1 MSKNN
6 CMNHNNNYCQ
16 SQFLPLSLCN
26 FRKLNEMNN
35 DIFIRQFPNEKLPIT
50 YSFRPIVQSR
60 ADGTQT
66 NQILRDQINTVTTTV
81 NDNNI
86 NNLNTIF
93 NPGNGSYY
101 GFCKNIN
108 NDSDLKDI
116 NRNYSN
122 CPTKKYIP
130 SHINNT
136 TQKINNLNQSIKYD
150 TQKLNMNMKT
160 CNQKSVVPI
169 QDNINYNYFLDN
181 NNPNQT
187 KVGIQNI
194 TNNIT
199 NNNNQ
204 QIINKDIT
212 ICNNSSYLSK
222 CKNDNYMRGYFI
234 ASDKTDITAQLKG
247 YHNINTGENQWVKYK
262 NIIENNEKDKYNIQ
276 RGNFNTLPFML
287 NSYGIP
293 HNDYLSNEQ
302 QCQNLFNNNTKV
314 KTLYGKPFH

>member
-6 CMNHNNNYCQ
+6 CNQDYCQ

-26 FRKLNEMNN
+26 FHKLNQMNN

-66 NQILRDQINTVTTTV
+66 NQILRDQINTVTNIV
-81 NDNNI
+81 NDSNI
-86 NNLNTIF
+86 NHLSNIF
-93 NPGNGSYY
+93 NPGSGSYY

-116 NRNYSN
+116 NRNFSN

-130 SHINNT
+130 NQLNNT
-136 TQKINNLNQSIKYD
+136 TDNINKLNQTINYE

-160 CNQKSVVPI
+160 CNQKPVIPI
-169 QDNINYNYFLDN
+169 NTPIN
-181 NNPNQT
+181 NNPKQT
-187 KVGIQNI
+187 IVGIHNI
-194 TNNIT
+194 SN

-204 QIINKDIT
+204 SNQMINKDIT
-212 ICNNSSYLSK
+212 ICNNSKYLAQ
-222 CKNDNYMRGYFI
+222 CKNNNYMKGYFI
-234 ASDKTDITAQLKG
+234 ASDKTDISAQLKG
-247 YHNINTGENQWVKYK
+247 YENINTGKNKWDKYK
-262 NIIENNEKDKYNIQ
+262 SIIENNEKDNFNIQ
-276 RGNFNTLPFML
+276 RGDFNTLPFML

-293 HNDYLSNEQ
+293 HDDYLSNVQ

-314 KTLYGKPFH
+314 KTLYGKPFQSI